1 MVPLSSRHGSHTLDA
16 HPSPTKSSKSKQDV
30 DRLIDRD
37 GNECFFCGNQF
48 TDEDPATL
56 EHLVA
61 RRHGGPDHMS
71 NYALAH
77 EACNRKADTLSV
89 VEKVAMRVKK

>member
-1 MVPLSSRHGSHTLDA
+1 
-16 HPSPTKSSKSKQDV
+16 
-30 DRLIDRD
+30 
-37 GNECFFCGNQF
+37 
-48 TDEDPATL
+48 
-56 EHLVA
+56 
-61 RRHGGPDHMS
+61 MS